1 VNRRDF
7 LGVVALAACGRGG
20 ARPRIA
26 SDVAGLPGRLRGLEA
41 ALRGHGFPVDQVL
54 RPPRPPDEL
63 GALAA
68 GRGRSFPP
76 ELVALWSWHDGET
89 PGGFPL
95 FRDVALL
102 SADEALA
109 ALDGVV
115 DALEPAR
122 AGVTLI
128 PFAGFE
134 GAHYCLPVTAFAAVE
149 YLERPVIEVFEGVTA
164 VFASLGHLIE
174 TQTAWVED
182 GVATPN
188 RFDGSREQSAWRR
201 INPGLP
207 RVLI

>member
-1 VNRRDF
+1 
-7 LGVVALAACGRGG
+7 
-20 ARPRIA
+20 
-26 SDVAGLPGRLRGLEA
+26 VAGLPGRLRGLET
-41 ALRGHGFPVDQVL
+41 ALRGHGFPVDRAL
-54 RPPRPPDEL
+54 RPPASADEL

-68 GRGRSFPP
+68 GRGMAFPL
-76 ELVALWSWHDGET
+76 ELTALWSWHDGEAAS
-89 PGGFPL
+89 GFPL
-95 FRDVALL
+95 FRDVTLL

-109 ALDGVV
+109 ALDSVV

-134 GAHYCLPVTAFAAVE
+134 GAYYCLPVTAFAAVE
-149 YLERPVIEVFEGVTA
+149 HLERPVIEVFEGVSA

-174 TQTAWVED
+174 TQTDWVDD
-182 GVATPN
+182 GVATPTG
-188 RFDGSREQSAWRR
+188 FEGSREQTAWRR